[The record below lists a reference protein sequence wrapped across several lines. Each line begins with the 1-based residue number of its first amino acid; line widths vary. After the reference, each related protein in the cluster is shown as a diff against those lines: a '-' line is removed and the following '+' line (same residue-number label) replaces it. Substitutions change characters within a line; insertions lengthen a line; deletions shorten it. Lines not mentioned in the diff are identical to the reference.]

1 MGENYN
7 LGKKSCFSSLK
18 HHKLTFR
25 QVILSFVFFS
35 RCNMVP
41 RVSIKAKEMTQI
53 ALFVHQ

>member
-1 MGENYN
+1 MGEK
-7 LGKKSCFSSLK
+7 LQSGKKSCFSSLK
-18 HHKLTFR
+18 HQKLTFR

-41 RVSIKAKEMTQI
+41 RVSIKAKEMIQV